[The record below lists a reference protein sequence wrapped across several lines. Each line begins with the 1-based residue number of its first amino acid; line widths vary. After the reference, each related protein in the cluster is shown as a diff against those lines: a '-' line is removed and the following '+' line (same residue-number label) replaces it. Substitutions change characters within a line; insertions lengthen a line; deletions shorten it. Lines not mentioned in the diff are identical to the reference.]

1 MTPSTVVPQMICFEF
16 HSSFNWA
23 NVGNAEIEMLWKWIV
38 ITITGVQFLSLHF
51 VYIKGGIDLIQV
63 VPRLQGK
70 SKC

>member
-23 NVGNAEIEMLWKWIV
+23 NAGNAGIEMLWKWIV
-38 ITITGVQFLSLHF
+38 ITIAGVQFLSLHF